1 MSTPVSCPPG
11 PVSFRGSFAIYFLP
25 QMEIQ
30 PLTKEM
36 FKNKQAQRYREQM
49 GGCQR
54 QGVGVGEM
62 GEGGPKVPKLKKK
75 KKRHVEE
82 NRQDIPGGPMVK
94 TPCFLPPA
102 RTRSCSRNPTSQT
115 SSAEG
120 GHSVPG
126 WGTKSL
132 HAHGVAKKKKI
143 VYKGKQADSPL
154 TRG

>member
-11 PVSFRGSFAIYFLP
+11 PVSVRGSFAIYFLP

-62 GEGGPKVPKLKKK
+62 GRSWPEGTNSVIIL
-75 KKRHVEE
+75 
-82 NRQDIPGGPMVK
+82 
-94 TPCFLPPA
+94 T
-102 RTRSCSRNPTSQT
+102 SSRNLMYSMVTTANNTVSYT
-115 SSAEG
+115 ECC
-120 GHSVPG
+120 
-126 WGTKSL
+126 
-132 HAHGVAKKKKI
+132 
-143 VYKGKQADSPL
+143 
-154 TRG
+154 

>member
-82 NRQDIPGGPMVK
+82 NTRTSLVVQWLRLHASSHPPGQGAAHG
-94 TPCFLPPA
+94 TPPA
-102 RTRSCSRNPTSQT
+102 RPPLQKV
-115 SSAEG
+115 G
-120 GHSVPG
+120 IQ
-126 WGTKSL
+126 SL
-132 HAHGVAKKKKI
+132 VGELRACMPMVWPKKKK
-143 VYKGKQADSPL
+143 
-154 TRG
+154 

>member
-36 FKNKQAQRYREQM
+36 FKNKQALRHRELM
-49 GGCQR
+49 GGCQW

-62 GEGGPKVPKLKKK
+62 GEGGLKVPKK

-82 NRQDIPGGPMVK
+82 NRQDMPGGPMVK
-94 TPCFLPPA
+94 TPRFLPPA

-120 GHSVPG
+120 GRSVPG

-132 HAHGVAKKKKI
+132 HALPQGRGKKRPRKKEKKKR
-143 VYKGKQADSPL
+143 KGVFVVP
-154 TRG
+154 

>member
-36 FKNKQAQRYREQM
+36 FKNKQALRHREQM
-49 GGCQR
+49 GGWQR

-62 GEGGPKVPKLKKK
+62 GEGGLKVQKKKDMLKKTG
-75 KKRHVEE
+75 RTCLVAQWLRLHASSHP
-82 NRQDIPGGPMVK
+82 PGQGAAHG
-94 TPCFLPPA
+94 TPPA
-102 RTRSCSRNPTSQT
+102 RPPLQKV
-115 SSAEG
+115 G
-120 GHSVPG
+120 VQ
-126 WGTKSL
+126 SL
-132 HAHGVAKKKKI
+132 VGELRACMPMVWPKKKI